1 MSQQKKKQVKKPT
14 GSSKKLTE
22 EASMRDRPMSKGEL
36 LLMKVGVGVIIA
48 TVLII
53 VGIVIFTSTGNDN
66 SVEGPLDMFTH
77 VTETE
82 LTYLIGY
89 DDVSGT
95 YGDFTFFENS
105 ENETYQDISSKLQN
119 QDNAE
124 VYVLFYRASTLDEA
138 LLETISALEASLL
151 EAAFFV
157 LDLDQTANETVFESD
172 ALSGIGVS
180 EDKDTQLITF
190 YIEGKELSDENIYF
204 FDQVYTSTRDITI
217 SLENI

>member
-1 MSQQKKKQVKKPT
+1 MSQQKKKNVNKSAA
-14 GSSKKLTE
+14 SSKKLTQE
-22 EASMRDRPMSKGEL
+22 VSMRDRPMSKGEV

-48 TVLII
+48 TVLVI
-53 VGIVIFTSTGNDN
+53 VGIVIFTSTGSDN
-66 SVEGPLDMFTH
+66 NVEGPLDMFTH

-82 LTYLIGY
+82 LTYLFGY

-138 LLETISALEASLL
+138 LLETILALEASLL

-157 LDLDQTANETVFESD
+157 LDLDQTANEAVFESD
-172 ALSGIGVS
+172 AVSGVGVS
-180 EDKDTQLITF
+180 SDTDTQLITF

>member
-1 MSQQKKKQVKKPT
+1 MSQQKKKQVKKT
-14 GSSKKLTE
+14 SSSPRKLTE
-22 EASMRDRPMSKGEL
+22 EMSMRDRPMSKGEV

-48 TVLII
+48 TVLVI
-53 VGIVIFTSTGNDN
+53 VGIVILTSTGSDN
-66 SVEGPLDMFTH
+66 NVEDPLGLFTH

-82 LTYLIGY
+82 LTYLFGY

-124 VYVLFYRASTLDEA
+124 VYVLFYRASTLDDA
-138 LLETISALEASLL
+138 LLETILTLEDTLL

-157 LDLDQTANETVFESD
+157 LDLDLVANEAVFESD

-180 EDKDTQLITF
+180 SDTDTQLITF

-204 FDQVYTSTRDITI
+204 FDQVYTSTRNITI

>member
-1 MSQQKKKQVKKPT
+1 MSQQKKKNVNKSAA
-14 GSSKKLTE
+14 SSKKLTQE
-22 EASMRDRPMSKGEL
+22 VSMRDRPMSKGEV

-48 TVLII
+48 TVLVI
-53 VGIVIFTSTGNDN
+53 VGIVIFTSTGSDN
-66 SVEGPLDMFTH
+66 NVEGPLDMFTH

-82 LTYLIGY
+82 LTYLFGY

-138 LLETISALEASLL
+138 LLETILALEASLL

-157 LDLDQTANETVFESD
+157 LDLDQTANEAVFESD
-172 ALSGIGVS
+172 AISGVGVS
-180 EDKDTQLITF
+180 SDTDTQLITF